1 MSRVKA
7 LVDKIN
13 EGVKNGYLTEQERD
27 QFMQAPIRCKEDFN
41 RLEEQVV
48 HAINVE

>member
-27 QFMQAPIRCKEDFN
+27 QFMKAPIRCKEDFN

-48 HAINVE
+48 HATNVE